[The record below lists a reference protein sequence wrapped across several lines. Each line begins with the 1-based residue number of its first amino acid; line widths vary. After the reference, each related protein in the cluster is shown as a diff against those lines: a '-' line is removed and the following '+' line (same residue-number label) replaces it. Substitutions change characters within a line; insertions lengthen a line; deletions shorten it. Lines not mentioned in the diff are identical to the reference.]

1 MSLELMSFS
10 PSTMLPAKDARLRF
24 VSDVP
29 LILYPPLAILNE
41 ELTPVERLFV
51 RNRQP
56 HIPHLAD
63 SWELT
68 IDGLVRYPLTITLSD
83 LQRTPVGSLIAALI
97 GQSRE
102 HADYANIANAEWIGT
117 PLALLLEA
125 AGVKAQASFAVCRS
139 AGEQPLVCYVTLSK
153 LWQDG
158 MLAYAVNGQ
167 PLPAVHGG
175 PVRLVVPGWYGFY
188 WIKWLTHI
196 TLISADKAPPEA
208 HCSGE
213 LAIDCRLFTD
223 DHSSLYGMAWSGGHG
238 VARVMLSVDG
248 GPWVDAELDDDL
260 GPRAWRR
267 FWYRCLPVGSR
278 RLAVQISDNR
288 GRSTIRRWDLLND
301 VALRAKFLP

>member
-167 PLPAVHGG
+167 
-175 PVRLVVPGWYGFY
+175 
-188 WIKWLTHI
+188 
-196 TLISADKAPPEA
+196 
-208 HCSGE
+208 
-213 LAIDCRLFTD
+213 
-223 DHSSLYGMAWSGGHG
+223 
-238 VARVMLSVDG
+238 
-248 GPWVDAELDDDL
+248 
-260 GPRAWRR
+260 
-267 FWYRCLPVGSR
+267 
-278 RLAVQISDNR
+278 
-288 GRSTIRRWDLLND
+288 
-301 VALRAKFLP
+301 